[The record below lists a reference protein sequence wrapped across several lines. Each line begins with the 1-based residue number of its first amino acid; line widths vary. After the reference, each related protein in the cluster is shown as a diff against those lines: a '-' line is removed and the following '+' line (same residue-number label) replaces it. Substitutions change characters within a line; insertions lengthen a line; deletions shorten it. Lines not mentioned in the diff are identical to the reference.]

1 MSTMLTITET
11 AVEALDS
18 IVQSAPVSDDA
29 GVRISR
35 QISDD
40 GQPALGISLV
50 EAPQPSDQVLE
61 IEGEHVPVF
70 VEADVAPE
78 LEDKV
83 LDARV
88 QEGQVGFVVAQQP

>member
-1 MSTMLTITET
+1 MLTITEE

-18 IVQSAPVSDDA
+18 IVESAPISDDA

-35 QISDD
+35 QVAGD
-40 GQPALGISLV
+40 GQAGLGISLV
-50 EAPQPSDQVLE
+50 EKPEPSDQVLE

-70 VEADVAPE
+70 VEAEAAPA
-78 LEDKV
+78 LDDKV

-88 QEGQVGFVVAQQP
+88 QDGQVGFVVVQQA